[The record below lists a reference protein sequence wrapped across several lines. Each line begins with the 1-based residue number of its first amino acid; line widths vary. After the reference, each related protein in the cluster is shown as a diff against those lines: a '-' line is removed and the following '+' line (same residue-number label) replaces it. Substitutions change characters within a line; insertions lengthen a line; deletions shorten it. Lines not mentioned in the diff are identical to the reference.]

1 MRVVWL
7 LLLFPSLAF
16 AVAGCPVGVQ
26 LGNVTIATRLPVCL
40 KFDSSQLGGC
50 EVNCKGVCVELPLAN
65 TKGPVETT
73 GTACNYTE
81 NGSGNGDSDGSGNT
95 PGEGGNSDNGGLP
108 KDWDFFNPVIGDAT
122 GTSVS
127 ASIAKLNK
135 NLGKHIGVFSENT
148 DRIYQRVNEISGLSQ
163 RTTNAT
169 ESAKQLLSEI
179 SEYNRVANSR
189 QEGMQLVASRS
200 ERYLEEIAKN
210 TSGDSG
216 SSGREF
222 DQDRL
227 FGVLDAMRWG
237 VFNSMDQKLNSMQNP
252 LNSIA
257 GAMGSNGMSGNI
269 YAMRGT
275 LEQISAKMGNSGGS
289 TGGGSSGGGAGDPS
303 MQQMLEGMKFMAKDL
318 RDIRDSVAGGGSGSG
333 SGGGETGIDYSRMP
347 GSGNNPLTVGAAH
360 YNSTCQGGDCFFD
373 VAAAQKKLDDANKS
387 LTDKYTTIS
396 DDVKQVFSF
405 NLTGSAEPLECLDLF
420 SFHGKEYTVCP
431 PSGDYWKTLAALM
444 LFIFY
449 FVALMIIF
457 KR

>member
-1 MRVVWL
+1 
-7 LLLFPSLAF
+7 
-16 AVAGCPVGVQ
+16 
-26 LGNVTIATRLPVCL
+26 LGN
-40 KFDSSQLGGC
+40 
-50 EVNCKGVCVELPLAN
+50 
-65 TKGPVETT
+65 
-73 GTACNYTE
+73 
-81 NGSGNGDSDGSGNT
+81 
-95 PGEGGNSDNGGLP
+95 
-108 KDWDFFNPVIGDAT
+108 
-122 GTSVS
+122 
-127 ASIAKLNK
+127 
-135 NLGKHIGVFSENT
+135 
-148 DRIYQRVNEISGLSQ
+148 
-163 RTTNAT
+163 NA
-169 ESAKQLLSEI
+169 
-179 SEYNRVANSR
+179 
-189 QEGMQLVASRS
+189 
-200 ERYLEEIAKN
+200 
-210 TSGDSG
+210 
-216 SSGREF
+216 
-222 DQDRL
+222 
-227 FGVLDAMRWG
+227 
-237 VFNSMDQKLNSMQNP
+237 DQKLNSMQNP

-269 YAMRGT
+269 SAMRGT

-303 MQQMLEGMKFMAKDL
+303 MQQMLEGMKYMAKDL
-318 RDIRDSVAGGGSGSG
+318 RDIRNSVAGGGSGSG

>member
-16 AVAGCPVGVQ
+16 AIAGCPVGVQ

-50 EVNCKGVCVELPLAN
+50 LVDCKGVCVELPLAN

-73 GTACNYTE
+73 GTACNWTE

-95 PGEGGNSDNGGLP
+95 PGEGGNSGNGGLP
-108 KDWDFFNPVIGDAT
+108 KDWDFFEPVVGDAT

-127 ASIAKLNK
+127 ATIAKLNK
-135 NLGKHIGVFSENT
+135 NLGKNIGALTQNN
-148 DRIYQRVNEISGLSQ
+148 DMLNKRVNEIGGDTS
-163 RTTNAT
+163 RIVNAT
-169 ESAKQLLSEI
+169 ERAKDLLQEMSDFQ
-179 SEYNRVANSR
+179 RFANSKL
-189 QEGMQLVASRS
+189 EGIELFSSRS
-200 ERYLEEIAKN
+200 ENYLQQIA
-210 TSGDSG
+210 
-216 SSGREF
+216 
-222 DQDRL
+222 
-227 FGVLDAMRWG
+227 
-237 VFNSMDQKLNSMQNP
+237 
-252 LNSIA
+252 
-257 GAMGSNGMSGNI
+257 
-269 YAMRGT
+269 
-275 LEQISAKMGNSGGS
+275 
-289 TGGGSSGGGAGDPS
+289 
-303 MQQMLEGMKFMAKDL
+303 MKA
-318 RDIRDSVAGGGSGSG
+318 GGSGSG
-333 SGGGETGIDYSRMP
+333 SGSGGSSGGDNSNVHGELKQFHQDMFGPDFAQNNMGANMYALLNGYSYDISSIKEKIHTLNSNFNNFYWNTAPDLRNNSIEMNRNIRAIAEALKNGGGSGSSGSNSEQGVDYSKMP

-360 YNSTCQGGDCFFD
+360 YNSACQGGDCFFD

-444 LFIFY
+444 LLIFY